1 MPRIF
6 CHQQVRGRQQE
17 SFQKSRPKVRS
28 ALRRQETSDNTNIC
42 ASLHSRNG
50 GYTRN
55 VFLCCSEGE
64 TKAAEGTFCSKRQS
78 RNYGG
83 SSDCSLGFIQLP
95 LLLCKMGVSL
105 YSCSLW
111 GSCVSLTCC
120 HSERTGLTRAKPRVG
135 KLRGRSECAAQVSSS
150 KSLVASPSL
159 FSLGGQGRELHAL
172 LTLLQGRQML
182 GTAAD

>member
-1 MPRIF
+1 MLRIF

-17 SFQKSRPKVRS
+17 SFQKSRPKVRR
-28 ALRRQETSDNTNIC
+28 ALRKHETSDNTNIC

-50 GYTRN
+50 GYMRN
-55 VFLCCSEGE
+55 VFLCCSKGE

-78 RNYGG
+78 GKYGE

-111 GSCVSLTCC
+111 GWCVSLTCC

-135 KLRGRSECAAQVSSS
+135 KLRGRSECAAS
-150 KSLVASPSL
+150 KFHPPNHWWHPLLSLPWVAK
-159 FSLGGQGRELHAL
+159 GGHCMHR
-172 LTLLQGRQML
+172 
-182 GTAAD
+182 